1 MLKINNKDF
10 LLIPEVAELT
20 KKHPRTIRRW
30 LKKLEGK
37 IPEVQR
43 IKGRLVAEK
52 SWVLGQ
58 TGQSGQ
64 SGQSG
69 QIMSTLEPKAGQE
82 IERETGQTGQG
93 VKKKVD
99 KVDKETGQSGQGLK
113 IKSGQSRQIE
123 QLTKEGKG
131 LRHWLEN
138 VRFENVALKKDV
150 EHLGLNIKNRE
161 KGIQELKEELKE
173 DKQLIWQAGK
183 EMGLLKG
190 RGESLETQI
199 KMLTAPKKRWWQRK

>member
-1 MLKINNKDF
+1 MLKLNNKDF

-58 TGQSGQ
+58 SGQTGQSGQ
-64 SGQSG
+64 SR

-82 IERETGQTGQG
+82 IERESRQTGQG
-93 VKKKVD
+93 VKKEVD
-99 KVDKETGQSGQGLK
+99 KLDKESRQSGQGVK

-131 LRHWLEN
+131 LRHFLEN
-138 VRFENVALKKDV
+138 VRFENVGLKKDV
-150 EHLGLNIKNRE
+150 EHLAQNIQNRE
-161 KGIQELKEELKE
+161 QAVLNEKAEKKEAQQKLHSSLVQLGIE
-173 DKQLIWQAGK
+173 
-183 EMGLLKG
+183 KG
-190 RGESLETQI
+190 RADGLENQI
-199 KMLTAPKKRWWQRK
+199 KLLTTPVKRWWQK